1 MNLEQS
7 YNPQGFEKELY
18 ENWEQKGYFTPKIDK
33 TKKPFTTMMPPPN
46 ITGQL
51 HLGHAYDETLQDTII
66 RYKRMRGYCTL
77 WVPGTDHA
85 SIATEV
91 KIVEQMAK
99 EGLTKEMIGR
109 DEFMKR
115 AFAWKEKYGGRIVEQ
130 LKTLGSS
137 CDWSRLAFTMDENLS
152 RAVKEVF
159 VKMYNDG
166 LIYQGSRIINWCPEC
181 KTALSDAEVEY
192 EEQPSYLWHIKYP
205 FSDGSGT
212 LTVAT
217 TRPETLFGDTA
228 VAVNPED
235 ERYKDLVG
243 KMLKLPLTDREIPVI
258 ADEYVDLEFGTGCV
272 KITPAHDPNDFNVGL
287 RHNLPVLR
295 VLNDDASL
303 NENCGAKYEG
313 LSREEGRKA
322 VIADLK
328 EQGLLEKEEPH
339 AHNVGTCYRCHTT
352 VEPIVS
358 KQWFVKMDE
367 LAKPALEA
375 VKNGDTSFI
384 PKRFENVYFSWLN
397 NIKDWCISRQLWWGH
412 RIPAYTCE
420 ECGEMVVAADA
431 PTKCPKCGCTHMK
444 QDEDVLDT
452 WFSSALWPM
461 STLGWPLKTEDLE
474 YFYPTDVLVTGYD
487 IIFFWVA
494 RMMFDGLYTMKTP
507 PFKNVLIHGLIRDS
521 QGRKMSK
528 SLGNGIDP
536 IEVIEKYGADALRFC
551 LVNGVAMGS
560 DSRFLEEKLDSSKN
574 FMNKIWNASRFALMN
589 FEGKEIG
596 DIDYDALSLS
606 DKWMLTRLSEVA
618 EEVCTNF
625 DNYDLGVAVAKL
637 YDFAWGELCDWYIEL
652 IKPVLYGDDEKAKNN
667 TLAVLNF
674 VMQSTL
680 KLLHPIIPFVTEK
693 LYQEFPGHAETI
705 MLEDYPT
712 GGVKYENEAKAMEN
726 VMDLIRA
733 IRTVRKEMGVPM
745 SKRSKLYV
753 LPVSDEMR
761 ETVISASVYLEKLGF
776 GNGITLISDETEA
789 PKDSFVATGIIGRV
803 FMDAGELVDKE
814 KELNRLYAEREK
826 IQKEIDFAANKLNN
840 VGFMSK
846 APEKLK
852 EEIRGKLEANEQKMA
867 VILQSIAK
875 YNG

>member
-18 ENWEQKGYFTPKIDK
+18 ANWEQKGYFTPKIDK
-33 TKKPFTTMMPPPN
+33 SKKPFTTMMPPPN

-51 HLGHAYDETLQDTII
+51 HLGHALDETLQDTII
-66 RYKRMRGYCTL
+66 RYKRMRGFCTL

-91 KIVEQMAK
+91 KIVDQMAK

-115 AFAWKEKYGGRIVEQ
+115 AFLWKEKYGGKIVEQ

-137 CDWSRLAFTMDENLS
+137 CDWTRLAFTMDENLS

-192 EEQPSYLWHIKYP
+192 EEQPSYLWHIRYP
-205 FSDGSGT
+205 FADGSGY

-235 ERYKDLVG
+235 ERYKNLVG
-243 KMLKLPLTDREIPVI
+243 KTLKLPLTDREIPVI

-303 NENCGAKYEG
+303 NENCGTKYEG

-328 EQGLLEKEEPH
+328 ALGLLEKEEPH

-358 KQWFVKMDE
+358 KQWFVKME
-367 LAKPALEA
+367 PLAKPALEA
-375 VKNGDTSFI
+375 VKNGDTNFI

-420 ECGEMVVAADA
+420 ECGEMVVAVEAL
-431 PTKCPKCGCTHMK
+431 TKCPKCGCTHMK

-461 STLGWPLKTEDLE
+461 STLGWPLKTEDLD

-494 RMMFDGLYTMKTP
+494 RMMFDGLYTMKKP
-507 PFKNVLIHGLIRDS
+507 PFKEVLIHGLVRDA

-536 IEVIEKYGADALRFC
+536 IEVIDKYGADTLRFC

-596 DIDYDALSLS
+596 EIDYENLSLG
-606 DKWMLTRLSEVA
+606 DKWMLTRLAEVS
-618 EEVCTNF
+618 EEVSANF

-667 TLAVLNF
+667 TLAVLNH
-674 VMQSTL
+674 VLQSTL
-680 KLLHPIIPFVTEK
+680 KLMHPIIPFVTEK
-693 LYQEFPGHAETI
+693 LYQEFPGHGETI
-705 MLEDYPT
+705 MLEEYPV
-712 GGVKYENEAKAMEN
+712 GGRKYEKEAKEMED

-733 IRTVRKEMGVPM
+733 IRTVRKDMGIPM

-753 LPVSDEMR
+753 LPASEEMK
-761 ETVISASVYLEKLGF
+761 ETVLAARVYLEKLGF
-776 GNGITLISDETEA
+776 GNGVELIASEAEA
-789 PKDSFVATGIIGRV
+789 PKESFVATGIVGRV
-803 FMDAGELVDKE
+803 FMNAGDLVDKE
-814 KELNRLYAEREK
+814 KELARLNAEKEK
-826 IQKEIDFAANKLNN
+826 VQKEIDFASAKLNN

-852 EEIRGKLEANEQKMA
+852 EEIRGKLAANEKKME
-867 VILQSIAK
+867 VILESIKK
-875 YNG
+875 YI

>member
-18 ENWEQKGYFTPKIDK
+18 QNWEQKGYFTPKIDK
-33 TKKPFTTMMPPPN
+33 SKKPFTTMMPPPN

-66 RYKRMRGYCTL
+66 RYKRMRGFCTL

-115 AFAWKEKYGGRIVEQ
+115 AFAWKEKFGGRIVEQ

-192 EEQPSYLWHIKYP
+192 EEQPSYLWHIRYP
-205 FSDGSGT
+205 FADGSGY

-228 VAVNPED
+228 VAVNPND
-235 ERYKDLVG
+235 ERYKDLIG
-243 KMLKLPLTDREIPVI
+243 KTLKLPLTDREIPVI

-303 NENCGAKYEG
+303 NENCGEKYEG

-328 EQGLLEKEEPH
+328 ELGLLEKEEPH

-358 KQWFVKMDE
+358 KQWFVKMEE

-420 ECGEMVVAADA
+420 ECGEMVVSADA

-494 RMMFDGLYTMKTP
+494 RMMFDGLYTMKEP
-507 PFKNVLIHGLIRDS
+507 PFKHVLIHGLIRDS

-596 DIDYDALSLS
+596 EIDYDNLSLG
-606 DKWMLTRLSEVA
+606 DKWMLTRLSEVS
-618 EEVCTNF
+618 EEVAANF

-667 TLAVLNF
+667 TLAVLNH
-674 VMQSTL
+674 VLQSTL
-680 KLLHPIIPFVTEK
+680 KLLHPIVPFVTEK

-705 MLEDYPT
+705 MLEEYPV
-712 GGVKYENEAKAMEN
+712 GGVKFEKEAKEMEN

-733 IRTVRKEMGVPM
+733 IRTVRKEMGIPM

-753 LPVSDEMR
+753 LPVDEDMKN
-761 ETVISASVYLEKLGF
+761 TVLAASVYLEKLGF
-776 GNGITLISDETEA
+776 GNGIELISNESEA
-789 PKDSFVATGIIGRV
+789 PKDSFVATGVVGRV

-814 KELNRLYAEREK
+814 KELARLYAEKEK
-826 IQKEIDFAANKLNN
+826 IQKEIDFASNKLNN
-840 VGFMSK
+840 VGFMAK
-846 APEKLK
+846 APDKLK
-852 EEIRGKLEANEQKMA
+852 DEIRGKLAANEQKMA

-875 YNG
+875 YE

>member
-1 MNLEQS
+1 MDLEQS

-18 ENWEQKGYFTPKIDK
+18 QNWENKGYFTPKIDK
-33 TKKPFTTMMPPPN
+33 SKKPFTTMMPPPN

-109 DEFMKR
+109 EEFMKR

-192 EEQPSYLWHIKYP
+192 EEQPSYLWHIRYP
-205 FSDGSGT
+205 FADGSGY

-228 VAVNPED
+228 VAVNPND

-243 KMLKLPLTDREIPVI
+243 KTLKLPLTDREIPVI

-322 VIADLK
+322 VIKDLK

-358 KQWFVKMDE
+358 KQWFVKMEE

-384 PKRFENVYFSWLN
+384 PKRFENIYFSWLN

-494 RMMFDGLYTMKTP
+494 RMMFDGLYTMKEP
-507 PFKNVLIHGLIRDS
+507 PFKYVLIHGLIRDS

-596 DIDYDALSLS
+596 EIDRENLSLG
-606 DKWMLTRLSEVA
+606 DKWMLTRLSEVS
-618 EEVCTNF
+618 EEVCANF

-652 IKPVLYGDDEKAKNN
+652 IKPVLYGDDEKAKAN
-667 TLAVLNF
+667 TLAVLNY
-674 VMQSTL
+674 VLQSTL
-680 KLLHPIIPFVTEK
+680 KLLHPIVPFVTEK
-693 LYQEFPGHAETI
+693 LYQEFPGHSETI
-705 MLEDYPT
+705 MLEDYPV
-712 GGVKYENEAKAMEN
+712 GGEKYEAEKTAMEN

-733 IRTVRKEMGVPM
+733 IRTVRKEMGIPM
-745 SKRSKLYV
+745 SKRSKLYI
-753 LPVSDEMR
+753 LPVDDEMK
-761 ETVISASVYLEKLGF
+761 ETVLAASVYLEKLGF
-776 GNGITLISDETEA
+776 GNGIELISSEKDA

-814 KELNRLYAEREK
+814 KELNRLYAEKEK

-840 VGFMSK
+840 AGFMSK

-852 EEIRGKLEANEQKMA
+852 DEIRGKLAANEQKMA
-867 VILQSIAK
+867 VIMQSIAK
-875 YNG
+875 YE